1 MGSFRFQVSII
12 VIIYICFYIYIYI
25 FLETNPKNIQ
35 KTGIDFDLD
44 YEGIEFAPYSTTCHG
59 DQGWVTIAVGRRV
72 GHILYVSLNISLY
85 IYVYD
90 CRSKAFVPT

>member
-1 MGSFRFQVSII
+1 MF
-12 VIIYICFYIYIYI
+12 IYIYI
-25 FLETNPKNIQ
+25 FFLETNPKNIQ